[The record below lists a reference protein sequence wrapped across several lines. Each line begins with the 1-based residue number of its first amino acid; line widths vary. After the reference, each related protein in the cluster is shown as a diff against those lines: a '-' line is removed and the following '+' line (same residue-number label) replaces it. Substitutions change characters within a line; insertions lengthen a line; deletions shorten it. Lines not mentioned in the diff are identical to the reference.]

1 LRKPTSGLPANNK
14 VSIAQMT
21 SNPEARTDLSERAP
35 RQVAYRQPAGVF
47 AASIPRHVGLFR
59 EKQLRGDKP
68 DNIFIVS
75 RALNSKRVLPVLFQD
90 LLPGYISRYNAPS
103 AASLGA
109 FAF

>member
-1 LRKPTSGLPANNK
+1 MGTSELGQELTENEAAT
-14 VSIAQMT
+14 VTAFLT
-21 SNPEARTDLSERAP
+21 SLTGGQP
-35 RQVAYRQPAGVF
+35 QVVCRQPTGVF
-47 AASIPRHVGLFR
+47 AASIPRYVGIFM

-68 DNIFIVS
+68 DNIFIFS
-75 RALNSKRVLPVLFQD
+75 RALNSKHVLPVLFQD